1 MLKSTLFAVIS
12 IAILTGCSSN
22 GSKEILS
29 GGADKVKI
37 GSYDNFP
44 TAVCTTND
52 KSQFIIPNGTQGEVV
67 KWNKM
72 YTERVSNLFAT
83 IDMQATS
90 DVKISS
96 GPLKGKTCSVA
107 HAYITLQ

>member
-1 MLKSTLFAVIS
+1 MVRSTLFAIIS
-12 IAILTGCSSN
+12 IAMLTGCNSD
-22 GSKEILS
+22 GSKGVLN
-29 GGADKVKI
+29 GGTDKVSI

-52 KSQFIIPNGTQGEVV
+52 KGQFIIPNGTQGEVV
-67 KWNKM
+67 KWHKM
-72 YTERVSNLFAT
+72 YTEGISNPFASM
-83 IDMQATS
+83 DMQAPS
-90 DVKISS
+90 EVKISN